1 MSSRNTTK
9 RKWGRSPLI
18 SKLYLS
24 LTQLIHTASHAVPF
38 LPLSLLSTHFQSL
51 HTTLF
56 WSCESG
62 ELPGTR
68 MGALHST
75 GIDMDSQSRLASSCY
90 WNCYAVKWFLSRFCW
105 ITEEWEGDWMGGW
118 SWRCKERPANFC
130 SICCTTIEPL
140 VLTWLNAALP
150 LGSHRLLYCVIISI
164 LKKHLLLSYCQF
176 NCVPPWGSQE
186 GDRVCWSPTC
196 FTFLSKAKN

>member
-1 MSSRNTTK
+1 MLSPSFPFHFF
-9 RKWGRSPLI
+9 PLI
-18 SKLYLS
+18 FRACTRLCSGAVRVGS
-24 LTQLIHTASHAVPF
+24 CQAHAWEP
-38 LPLSLLSTHFQSL
+38 
-51 HTTLF
+51 
-56 WSCESG
+56 WA
-62 ELPGTR
+62 
-68 MGALHST
+68 ALHST